1 MDRNIKIG
9 IGLFL
14 LVLVLAYGWRYRHSA
29 AVQGLV
35 QTEDTR
41 PASIKFDNGTVRV
54 AEPASG
60 ASAAA
65 PAKVLPPDQFRR
77 CSDGK
82 SVVYTDRPCPPGSK
96 EMPPLNKGTMNVI
109 RN

>member
-1 MDRNIKIG
+1 MHRNIKIG

-14 LVLVLAYGWRYRHSA
+14 LILLLAYGWRYRNSA
-29 AVQGLV
+29 LIQSWVHP
-35 QTEDTR
+35 EEPR
-41 PASIKFDNGTVRV
+41 PANIKFDNGTVRST
-54 AEPASG
+54 EPASA

-65 PAKVLPPDQFRR
+65 PAKVLPPNQFRR

-82 SVVYTDRPCPPGSK
+82 SVIYTDRPCAPGSK
-96 EMPPLNKGTMNVI
+96 ELPPLNKGTMTVI